1 MDDKEVKFLP
11 FNAINEFMLPAYRLE
26 VLQTVLGADALLVSR
41 GRAINDLIK
50 RYATIQGFRNCL
62 AAPMPLKIK
71 ACVSVFEQHA
81 DFDAL
86 ILQSWSDLKLDLR
99 QSMYDHLKQRGWEVL
114 PPDTDRTKLPGFML
128 AWPKEDE
135 FEALS
140 ARFKEAHADLAA
152 SNDDICLMAVW
163 IGNRLPVELK

>member
-1 MDDKEVKFLP
+1 MDDKEVKFIP
-11 FNAINEFMLPAYRLE
+11 FNAINEFMLPAYRVE
-26 VLQTVLGADALLVSR
+26 VLQTVLGADAALITR
-41 GRAINDLIK
+41 WRDINGSIK

-62 AAPMPLKIK
+62 AAPLPLKIK
-71 ACVSVFEQHA
+71 ACVPVFEKHA

-99 QSMYDHLKQRGWEVL
+99 KSMYGYLQQRGWEVL
-114 PPDTDRTKLPGFML
+114 PPEADRSRLPGFL
-128 AWPKEDE
+128 TVWPKEDE

-140 ARFKEAHADLAA
+140 AGFKAVYADVAA

-163 IGNRLPVELK
+163 IGNRLPIELK

>member
-1 MDDKEVKFLP
+1 MDDKEDKFLP

-41 GRAINDLIK
+41 GREINGMIK

-62 AAPMPLKIK
+62 VAPMPLKIK
-71 ACVSVFEQHA
+71 ACVQVFEQHA

-99 QSMYDHLKQRGWEVL
+99 QSMYGHLN
-114 PPDTDRTKLPGFML
+114 
-128 AWPKEDE
+128 
-135 FEALS
+135 S
-140 ARFKEAHADLAA
+140 AVGKYCHLTPTVPNCRVSCSLGPRKMN
-152 SNDDICLMAVW
+152 S
-163 IGNRLPVELK
+163 RR